1 MAVSSVGAPLSLPH
15 LLAAAALAAA
25 AGFLLVVTVGDRY
38 LAAVGRV
45 DATLL
50 SVGILAGL
58 AALSY
63 LFVGPSGVVAYLAA
77 GVVGLVPARFRARR
91 AALMG
96 VLFGPLLIG

>member
-1 MAVSSVGAPLSLPH
+1 MLDAGEQAVDVVALVDVG
-15 LLAAAALAAA
+15 
-25 AGFLLVVTVGDRY
+25 GVDRDGDDEVA
-38 LAAVGRV
+38 AAVGRV

-63 LFVGPSGVVAYLAA
+63 LFAGPSGVIAYLAA

-96 VLFGPLLIG
+96 VLFGPLLVG

>member
-1 MAVSSVGAPLSLPH
+1 MARRTGTTGRPV
-15 LLAAAALAAA
+15 
-25 AGFLLVVTVGDRY
+25 LLVVTVGDRY
-38 LAAVGRV
+38 LAAVGQV

-63 LFVGPSGVVAYLAA
+63 LFAGPVGVVAYAAA
-77 GVVGLVPARFRARR
+77 GMVGLVPARFRARR

-96 VLFGPLLIG
+96 VLFGPLLVG